1 MDLPAPLPDKSGS
14 PAAAYFAQSYQ
25 KFLGACALNSA
36 WPQRCFQ
43 MPQGVLR
50 LVFAHSELLPLLTSA
65 LEHRVLAEG
74 TPASLTVLCWDC
86 HDSSFGL
93 PPAPWQHDQ
102 MGKENH
108 ISHYSDGRYQMIYQ
122 TVDSSFSM
130 LDEESG
136 LALFC
141 LRDHTRIPYY
151 ETASPLRYILNWWT
165 SRQDLCM
172 VHGAAIGVNEQ
183 GVLMVGRGGSGK
195 STTALTCLLSGM
207 DYAGDD
213 YVLAGTAGIP
223 EIHSLYN
230 TAKLSPHSLG
240 MLSRFDTRLET
251 VNGIDQEK
259 AVVFLHKS
267 VPERVRWSFKLK
279 AIILP
284 EITTHPISRL
294 TLVPSVSA
302 LRAMAPSTVL
312 QLPGSAPTILKKLGW
327 LAASVP
333 CYSLEIGLDWPSI
346 PDLIQHVIENHPEV

>member
-1 MDLPAPLPDKSGS
+1 MDMPAPLPDNSAS
-14 PAAAYFAQSYQ
+14 PAAAYFAQSYR
-25 KFLGACALNSA
+25 KFLAASALNGA
-36 WPQRCFQ
+36 WPQRYFQ

-50 LVFAHSELLPLLTSA
+50 LVFARSELLPLLTSS
-65 LEHRVLAEG
+65 LEHRVLAES
-74 TPASLTVLCWDC
+74 TPASLTVLCWDSC
-86 HDSSFGL
+86 NPSFGL
-93 PPAPWQHDQ
+93 PPAPWQRDQ
-102 MGKENH
+102 MGRENH
-108 ISHYSDGRYQMIYQ
+108 ISHYSDDRYQMIYQ

-130 LDEESG
+130 LDEHSR

-165 SRQDLCM
+165 SGQNLCM
-172 VHGAAIGVNEQ
+172 VHGAAIGFNHN

-213 YVLAGTAGIP
+213 YVLASTAGTP

-240 MLSRFDTRLET
+240 LLSRFDTRLET

-284 EITTHPISRL
+284 EITTGTISRL
-294 TLVPSVSA
+294 VPVPSSSA
-302 LRAMAPSTVL
+302 LRAAAPSTVL

-327 LAASVP
+327 LVASVP
-333 CYSLEIGLDWPSI
+333 CYSLEIGMDWPSI
-346 PDLIQHVIENHPEV
+346 PDLIRTII